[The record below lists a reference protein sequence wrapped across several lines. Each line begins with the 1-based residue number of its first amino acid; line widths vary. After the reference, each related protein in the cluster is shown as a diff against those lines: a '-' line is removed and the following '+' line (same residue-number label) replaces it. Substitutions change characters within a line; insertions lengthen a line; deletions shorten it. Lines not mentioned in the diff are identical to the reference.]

1 MFEDTS
7 ALLASG
13 RQYYENL
20 TERHVGLLCSYAKAV
35 LEKNEVMN
43 LTAITDPEA
52 FWQRHILDSLACS
65 ALPECHGK
73 VADVGTGAGF
83 PGAVIAVVRDDARV
97 TMIDSTQKKLT
108 FVQSSC
114 DELGIAAKTLHARA
128 EELAHKAEYRE
139 RYDFITA
146 RAVANL
152 ASLVELCLPLVRVGG
167 YFAAMKGPDAAE
179 ELAAAKKAISLLG
192 GTVRRSEKYTLP
204 GGDVREI
211 IIIEKTAPT
220 PQKYPRAGAKIS
232 KKPLA

>member
-7 ALLASG
+7 MLLTSG

-20 TERHVGLLCSYAKAV
+20 TEAQVALLCRYAQAV
-35 LEKNEVMN
+35 LKKNEVMN
-43 LTAITDPEA
+43 LTAITEPEA
-52 FWQRHILDSLACS
+52 FWQRHILDSLACA
-65 ALPECHGK
+65 ALPECSGR

-83 PGAVIAVVRDDARV
+83 PGAVIAAVRDDAQV
-97 TMIDSTQKKLT
+97 TMIDSTAKKLA
-108 FVQSSC
+108 FVQQSC
-114 DELGIAAKTLHARA
+114 DELRIDATTLHARA
-128 EELAHKAEYRE
+128 EEIAHKAEYRE
-139 RYDFITA
+139 RYDFICA

-167 YFAAMKGPDAAE
+167 YFASMKGPDAAE

-192 GTVRRSEKYTLP
+192 GTVRRSAKYTLP

-220 PQKYPRAGAKIS
+220 PQKYPRAGAKIA